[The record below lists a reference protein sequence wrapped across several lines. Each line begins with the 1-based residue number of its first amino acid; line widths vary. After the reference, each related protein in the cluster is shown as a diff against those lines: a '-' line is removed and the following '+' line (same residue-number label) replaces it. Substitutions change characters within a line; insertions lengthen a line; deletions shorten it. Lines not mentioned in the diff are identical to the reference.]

1 MRAAFFIP
9 VFAAAA
15 FAQDSSSSSID
26 EHPQTTF
33 LQQTNSLGVV
43 TGQPSVITSQPTNP
57 AVISTQPEAATSVGL
72 PASIPAVG
80 SGITTIVVGGPSTAP
95 NATQTLV
102 VSANNSTTIILSS
115 PTSSGASG
123 SGSGATGTGATGS
136 DASGSGGSQTGSGTA
151 QSTGAAAT
159 MKAVAGSVVGVGAFM
174 AAFL

>member
-9 VFAAAA
+9 VFAAAV
-15 FAQDSSSSSID
+15 FAQDSSSSID

-43 TGQPSVITSQPTNP
+43 TGQPSVVTSQPTNP
-57 AVISTQPEAATSVGL
+57 AVVTSQDAAATSVGL

-80 SGITTIVVGGPSTAP
+80 SGITTIVIGGPSSAP

-123 SGSGATGTGATGS
+123 SDATGTGATGS
-136 DASGSGGSQTGSGTA
+136 GASGSAGSQTGSGSPE
-151 QSTGAAAT
+151 STGAAAT